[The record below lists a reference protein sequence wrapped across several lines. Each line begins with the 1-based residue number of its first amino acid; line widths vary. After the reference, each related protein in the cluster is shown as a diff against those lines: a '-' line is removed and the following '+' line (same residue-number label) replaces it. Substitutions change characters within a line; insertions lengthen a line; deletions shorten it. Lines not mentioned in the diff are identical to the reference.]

1 MEKEIIKKLNQL
13 PSSITNDGKIYELL
27 IHKIKVGG
35 CDRYVGSYRNDNNDV
50 LKLRHSGLSYVY
62 DLSLSAM
69 SVSFEEVV
77 ENLWCFLDDFNLLK
91 NE

>member
-13 PSSITNDGKIYELL
+13 PSSIENEGKIYELS
-27 IHKIKVGG
+27 IHKIEVGG
-35 CDRYVGSYRNDNNDV
+35 CDRYVGSYRNGNDV

-62 DLSLSAM
+62 DLIVSSM
-69 SVSFEEVV
+69 SISFEEVV

>member
-13 PSSITNDGKIYELL
+13 PSSITNDGKIYELS
-27 IHKIKVGG
+27 IHKIEVAGF
-35 CDRYVGSYRNDNNDV
+35 DRYVGSYRNGNEV

-62 DLSLSAM
+62 DLIVSSM
-69 SVSFEEVV
+69 SISFEEVV
-77 ENLWCFLDDFNLLK
+77 ENLWCFLDDFDLLK

>member
-13 PSSITNDGKIYELL
+13 PSSITNDGKIYELS
-27 IHKIKVGG
+27 IHKTEVSG
-35 CDRYVGSYRNDNNDV
+35 CDRYVASYRDGNDV

-62 DLSLSAM
+62 DLTVSSM

>member
-13 PSSITNDGKIYELL
+13 PSSITNEGKIYELS
-27 IHKIKVGG
+27 IHKIEVAGF
-35 CDRYVGSYRNDNNDV
+35 DRYVGSYRNENEV

-62 DLSLSAM
+62 DLTVSSM
-69 SVSFEEVV
+69 SISFEDVV

>member
-1 MEKEIIKKLNQL
+1 MEKEIIKKLNQF
-13 PSSITNDGKIYELL
+13 PSSITNEGKIYELL
-27 IHKIKVGG
+27 IHKIEVAG
-35 CDRYVGSYRNDNNDV
+35 CDRYVASYRDGNDV

-62 DLSLSAM
+62 DLTVSSI

>member
-13 PSSITNDGKIYELL
+13 PSSITNEGKIYELS
-27 IHKIKVGG
+27 IHKIEVEGR
-35 CDRYVGSYRNDNNDV
+35 DRYVASYRDGNDV

-62 DLSLSAM
+62 DLSLSSM
-69 SVSFEEVV
+69 SISFEEVV
-77 ENLWCFLDDFNLLK
+77 ENLWCVLDDFNLLK

>member
-13 PSSITNDGKIYELL
+13 PSSITNDGKIYELS
-27 IHKIKVGG
+27 IHKIEVAGF
-35 CDRYVGSYRNDNNDV
+35 DRYVGSYRNGNDV

-62 DLSLSAM
+62 DLIVSSM
-69 SVSFEEVV
+69 SISFEEVV

>member
-13 PSSITNDGKIYELL
+13 PSSIENEGKIYELS
-27 IHKIKVGG
+27 IHKIEVAGF
-35 CDRYVGSYRNDNNDV
+35 DRYVGSYRNGNDV

-62 DLSLSAM
+62 DLTVSSM

>member
-13 PSSITNDGKIYELL
+13 PSSIINDGKIYELS
-27 IHKIKVGG
+27 IHKIEVAGF
-35 CDRYVGSYRNDNNDV
+35 DRYVGSYRNGNDV

-62 DLSLSAM
+62 DLIVSSM

>member
-13 PSSITNDGKIYELL
+13 PSSIRNDGKIYDFS
-27 IHKIKVGG
+27 IHKIEVGG
-35 CDRYVGSYRNDNNDV
+35 SDRYVASYRDGNDV
-50 LKLRHSGLSYVY
+50 LKLRHGGLSYVY
-62 DLSLSAM
+62 DLSLLSM

>member
-13 PSSITNDGKIYELL
+13 PSSITNDGKIYELS
-27 IHKIKVGG
+27 IHKIEVCG
-35 CDRYVGSYRNDNNDV
+35 CDRYVGSYRNGNDV
-50 LKLRHSGLSYVY
+50 LILRHSGLSYVY
-62 DLSLSAM
+62 DLTVSSI

>member
-13 PSSITNDGKIYELL
+13 PSSIENEGKNYELS
-27 IHKIKVGG
+27 IHKIEVAG
-35 CDRYVGSYRNDNNDV
+35 CDRYVGSYRNGNDV
-50 LKLRHSGLSYVY
+50 LKLRHSGLSYIY
-62 DLSLSAM
+62 DLTISSI

>member
-13 PSSITNDGKIYELL
+13 PSSITNEGKIYELS
-27 IHKIKVGG
+27 IHKIEVEGR
-35 CDRYVGSYRNDNNDV
+35 DRYVASYRNGNDV

-62 DLSLSAM
+62 DLTVSAM

-77 ENLWCFLDDFNLLK
+77 ENLWFFLDDFNLLK

>member
-13 PSSITNDGKIYELL
+13 PSSIENEGKIYELS
-27 IHKIKVGG
+27 IHKIEVAG
-35 CDRYVGSYRNDNNDV
+35 CDRYVASYRNENDV

-62 DLSLSAM
+62 DLTVSSM

-77 ENLWCFLDDFNLLK
+77 ENLWYFLDDFNLLK

>member
-13 PSSITNDGKIYELL
+13 PSSIENEGKIYELS
-27 IHKIKVGG
+27 IHKIEVCG
-35 CDRYVGSYRNDNNDV
+35 CDRYVGSYRNGNDV
-50 LKLRHSGLSYVY
+50 LKLRHGGLSYVY
-62 DLSLSAM
+62 DLTVSSM
-69 SVSFEEVV
+69 SISFEEVV

>member
-13 PSSITNDGKIYELL
+13 PSSIENEGKIYELS
-27 IHKIKVGG
+27 IHKIEVGG
-35 CDRYVGSYRNDNNDV
+35 CDRYVGSYRNGNDV
-50 LKLRHSGLSYVY
+50 LKLRHSGLSYIY
-62 DLSLSAM
+62 DLTISSM

-77 ENLWCFLDDFNLLK
+77 ENLWCFLDDFDLLK

>member
-13 PSSITNDGKIYELL
+13 PSSITNDGKVYELS
-27 IHKIKVGG
+27 INKIEVCG
-35 CDRYVGSYRNDNNDV
+35 CDRYVGSYRNGNDV
-50 LKLRHSGLSYVY
+50 LKLRHGGLSYVY
-62 DLSLSAM
+62 DLIVSSM
-69 SVSFEEVV
+69 SISFEEVV

>member
-13 PSSITNDGKIYELL
+13 PSSITNDGKIYELS
-27 IHKIKVGG
+27 IHKIEVAG
-35 CDRYVGSYRNDNNDV
+35 CDRYVASYRDGNDV

-62 DLSLSAM
+62 DLSLSSM
-69 SVSFEEVV
+69 SISFEEVV
-77 ENLWCFLDDFNLLK
+77 ENLWCVLDDFNLLK

>member
-13 PSSITNDGKIYELL
+13 PSSITNEGKIYELS
-27 IHKIKVGG
+27 IHKIEVGG
-35 CDRYVGSYRNDNNDV
+35 CDRYVASYRNGNDV
-50 LKLRHSGLSYVY
+50 LKMRHSGLSYVY
-62 DLSLSAM
+62 DLTVSSM

-91 NE
+91 NK

>member
-13 PSSITNDGKIYELL
+13 PSSITNDGKIYELS
-27 IHKIKVGG
+27 IHKIEVAGF
-35 CDRYVGSYRNDNNDV
+35 DRYVGSYRNENEV

-62 DLSLSAM
+62 DLTVSSM
-69 SVSFEEVV
+69 SISFEDVV

>member
-13 PSSITNDGKIYELL
+13 PSSITNDGKIYELS
-27 IHKIKVGG
+27 IHKIEVDG
-35 CDRYVGSYRNDNNDV
+35 CDRYVASYRDGNDV

-62 DLSLSAM
+62 DLDLSSM
-69 SVSFEEVV
+69 SISFEEVV

>member
-13 PSSITNDGKIYELL
+13 PSSITNDGKIYELS
-27 IHKIKVGG
+27 IHKIEVAGF
-35 CDRYVGSYRNDNNDV
+35 DRYVGSYRNENEV

-62 DLSLSAM
+62 DLSVSSM
-69 SVSFEEVV
+69 SISFEEVV

>member
-13 PSSITNDGKIYELL
+13 PSSITNEGKVYELS
-27 IHKIKVGG
+27 IHKIEVEGS
-35 CDRYVGSYRNDNNDV
+35 DRYVGSYRNDNDI

-62 DLSLSAM
+62 DLTVSSM

>member
-13 PSSITNDGKIYELL
+13 PSSITNDGKIYKLS
-27 IHKIKVGG
+27 IHKIEVGG
-35 CDRYVGSYRNDNNDV
+35 CDRYVASYRDGNDV
-50 LKLRHSGLSYVY
+50 LKLRHSVLSYVY
-62 DLSLSAM
+62 DLIVSSM

>member
-13 PSSITNDGKIYELL
+13 PSSITNDGKIYELS
-27 IHKIKVGG
+27 IHKIEVEGS
-35 CDRYVGSYRNDNNDV
+35 DRYVGSYINGNDV

-62 DLSLSAM
+62 DLIVSSM

-91 NE
+91 MSE

>member
-13 PSSITNDGKIYELL
+13 PSSIENEGKIYELS
-27 IHKIKVGG
+27 IHKIEVGG
-35 CDRYVGSYRNDNNDV
+35 CDRYVASYRNGNDV
-50 LKLRHSGLSYVY
+50 LKMRHSGLSYVY
-62 DLSLSAM
+62 DLTISSM
-69 SVSFEEVV
+69 SISFEEVV

>member
-13 PSSITNDGKIYELL
+13 PSSIENEGKIYELS
-27 IHKIKVGG
+27 IHKIEVGG
-35 CDRYVGSYRNDNNDV
+35 CDRYVGSYRNGNEV

-62 DLSLSAM
+62 DLIVSSM
-69 SVSFEEVV
+69 SISFEEVV

>member
-1 MEKEIIKKLNQL
+1 MDKEIIKKLNQL
-13 PSSITNDGKIYELL
+13 PSSITNEGKIYELS
-27 IHKIKVGG
+27 INKIEVAG
-35 CDRYVGSYRNDNNDV
+35 CDRYVGSYRNGNDV

-62 DLSLSAM
+62 DLIVSSM
-69 SVSFEEVV
+69 SISFEEVV

>member
-13 PSSITNDGKIYELL
+13 PSSITNEGKIYELL
-27 IHKIKVGG
+27 IHKIEVAG
-35 CDRYVGSYRNDNNDV
+35 CDRYVASYRNGNDV

-62 DLSLSAM
+62 DLDLSTM
-69 SVSFEEVV
+69 SISFEEVV

>member
-13 PSSITNDGKIYELL
+13 PSSITNDGKIYELSF
-27 IHKIKVGG
+27 HKIEVAGF
-35 CDRYVGSYRNDNNDV
+35 DRYVGSYRNENDV
-50 LKLRHSGLSYVY
+50 LILRHSGLSYVY
-62 DLSLSAM
+62 DLIVSSI

-77 ENLWCFLDDFNLLK
+77 ENLWCFLDDFDLLK